1 MAMYF
6 VQHGLSLSKE
16 INPDRPL
23 SEEGRN
29 EVKRISAHLQK
40 MGITIKKVYHSGKT
54 RAQET
59 AQIFSD
65 YIRDGNIVELRGM
78 SPNDDVTE
86 FAVTLKQDNT
96 MYVGHLPH
104 MEKLVSFLVTGN
116 ENAGLV
122 KFVNGGV
129 VCVGKSEAGFHI
141 EWFLKP
147 SIWIRY
153 PVKSFLMVRQAL
165 CSLKIKKK

>member
-29 EVKRISAHLQK
+29 EVKLISAHLQK
-40 MGITIKKVYHSGKT
+40 MGIRVKKIYHSGKT
-54 RAQET
+54 RARET

-65 YIRDGNIVELRGM
+65 RIGGGNVYELRGM
-78 SPNDDVTE
+78 SPNDDVIE
-86 FAVTLKQDNT
+86 FAETLKEDNT

-104 MEKLVSFLVTGN
+104 MEKLVSYLVTGD
-116 ENAGLV
+116 EKTGVV

-129 VCVGKSEAGFHI
+129 VSVEKDSAGYHI
-141 EWFLKP
+141 EWYLKP
-147 SIWIRY
+147 SI
-153 PVKSFLMVRQAL
+153 
-165 CSLKIKKK
+165 C

>member
-40 MGITIKKVYHSGKT
+40 MGIRVNKVFHSGKT
-54 RAQET
+54 RARET

-65 YIRDGNIVELRGM
+65 QIGGGNVYELRGM
-78 SPNDDVTE
+78 SPNEDVTE
-86 FAVTLKQDNT
+86 FAETLKEDNT

-104 MEKLVSFLVTGN
+104 MEKLVSYLVTGD
-116 ENAGLV
+116 EKTGVV
-122 KFVNGGV
+122 KFANGGV
-129 VCVGKSEAGFHI
+129 VCVGKSEAGVHI
-141 EWFLKP
+141 EWYMIP
-147 SIWIRY
+147 T
-153 PVKSFLMVRQAL
+153 M
-165 CSLKIKKK
+165 CIKG